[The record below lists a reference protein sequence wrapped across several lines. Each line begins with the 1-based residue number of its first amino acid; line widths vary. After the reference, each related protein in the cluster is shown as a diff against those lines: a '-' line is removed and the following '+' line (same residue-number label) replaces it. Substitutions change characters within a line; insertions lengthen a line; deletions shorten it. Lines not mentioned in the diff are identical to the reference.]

1 VKTFVTD
8 EPIKNDQDD
17 TLDRGKFVNHL
28 VESICNWDGK
38 ESLAIG
44 LYGAWGN
51 GKTSLINLVR
61 SKLKRIDNELKIIDF
76 CPWMLSESDNL
87 VESFMEELSKAIGK
101 KRRLL
106 RKYANLLTQFTN
118 KENGKS
124 IWDGVFFVAT
134 LIGATTTGVLPF
146 ISNVSSFLKW
156 GAPIF
161 TLVSLIAN
169 KISPYFSKPQSIVDT
184 KKEIT
189 KLLKK
194 NEKKLLIVIDDI
206 DRLSTQ
212 EIRQIFRII
221 RTNADFPKVMY
232 FLAFDRNVVEKSL
245 VIQEGISGQKYL
257 EKMIQVSF
265 ILPAVSKTKVFDYLI
280 NELNK
285 ICKDFPALA
294 DFFEDAAYARQI
306 YHPGF
311 QSFFTNLRD
320 VKRFLNS
327 LKFNMTML
335 LNEDTIN
342 PIDFMAIEAFRLF
355 EPDFYGFL
363 LANKSLFTEKT
374 PVPNLWAT
382 SKDITDE
389 TNVTTQLRQE
399 GYDLLNSNSRTQK
412 IDLLGVLFP
421 QITGMNPGIK
431 ESVMNHRI
439 CQPENFDA
447 YFTLTLQNGGE
458 ITKYDIEKFFTES
471 IGYDSLVSVINE
483 FQEQNRY
490 LSLINMLYNFIG
502 DPKYF
507 RKENYAN
514 IIRALLDSFDNI
526 EIVRWFMPFSSID
539 YRIVLLIHAF
549 LTKDVDLEYNYTILS
564 EVVSASKSLCG
575 IVFYFAIEIDEFEKE
590 ERSAWE
596 QLLSDSAIIELK
608 SLCVNKIRDNQSKIV
623 DEKMAPLILFQW
635 KKWSDGSDYNKFISN
650 LLDNESD
657 FLKFFDQ
664 FAYSAYGAGFNFK
677 NPNVFKLARFNY
689 KDLKDFYDLDEV
701 KQRIEKIK
709 TNPILYEQHKPVI
722 DLFLDN
728 YDHRN
733 NLV

>member
-17 TLDRGKFVNHL
+17 ILDRGKFVDHL
-28 VESICNWDGK
+28 VESICNWNGE

-44 LYGAWGN
+44 LYGSWGN

-61 SKLKRIDNELKIIDF
+61 NKLKKTDNELKIIEF

-87 VESFMEELSKAIGK
+87 VESFMAELSKAVGK
-101 KRRLL
+101 KRGLL
-106 RKYANLLTQFTN
+106 RKYAGLLTQFTN
-118 KENGKS
+118 EKDVKS
-124 IWDGVFFVAT
+124 IWDGVFFAAT

-161 TLVSLIAN
+161 TLASLMAN
-169 KISPYFSKPQSIVDT
+169 KISPYFSKPQSIVDI

-189 KLLKK
+189 KLLKNNK
-194 NEKKLLIVIDDI
+194 KKLLIVIDDI

-221 RTNADFPKVMY
+221 RTNANFPKVMY

-265 ILPAVSKTKVFDYLI
+265 ILPAVPKAKVFDCLI
-280 NELNK
+280 NELKNV
-285 ICKDFPALA
+285 CKDFPVLA
-294 DFFEDAAYARQI
+294 NFFEDTAYARQI

-320 VKRFLNS
+320 IKRFLNS
-327 LKFNMTML
+327 LRFNMTMII
-335 LNEDTIN
+335 NEDTIN
-342 PIDFMAIEAFRLF
+342 PIDFMSIEAFRLF

-363 LANKSLFTEKT
+363 LENKSLFTEKT
-374 PVPNLWAT
+374 FVPNLWET
-382 SKDITDE
+382 SKNITDE
-389 TNVTTQLRQE
+389 MDVTMQLRQE
-399 GYDLLNSNSRTQK
+399 GYGLLNLNSRTQK
-412 IDLLGVLFP
+412 IDLIGVLFP
-421 QITGMNPGIK
+421 QITGMNPEIK
-431 ESVMNHRI
+431 ESIMNHRI

-458 ITKYDIEKFFTES
+458 ITKYDIEKFFTKS
-471 IGYDSLVSVINE
+471 ISYDSLVSVINE
-483 FQEQNRY
+483 FQEQDRY
-490 LSLINMLYNFIG
+490 LRLINMLYNFID

-514 IIRALLDSFDNI
+514 IIQALLDSFANI
-526 EIVRWFMPFSSID
+526 EIVRGFIPFSSID
-539 YRIVLLIHAF
+539 YRIVLLIHA
-549 LTKDVDLEYNYTILS
+549 LLSKDVNLEYNRTLLVK
-564 EVVSASKSLCG
+564 VVSVSKSLCG
-575 IVFYFAIEIDEFEKE
+575 IVFYLAIEIDEFEKE
-590 ERSAWE
+590 NRSTWERV
-596 QLLSDSAIIELK
+596 LSDSAITEIK
-608 SLCVNKIRDNQSKIV
+608 YLCVNKIYDNQSKIV

-635 KKWSDGSDYNKFISN
+635 KKWGDGSDYNKFLSN

-664 FAYSAYGAGFNFK
+664 FAYSAYGISFNYK
-677 NPNVFKLARFNY
+677 NPDVFHLTRFNY
-689 KDLKDFYDLDEV
+689 KDLKDFYDLGEV
-701 KQRIEKIK
+701 KQRIENIK
-709 TNPILYEQHKPVI
+709 TNSILYNQHKPVI

-733 NLV
+733 ILV